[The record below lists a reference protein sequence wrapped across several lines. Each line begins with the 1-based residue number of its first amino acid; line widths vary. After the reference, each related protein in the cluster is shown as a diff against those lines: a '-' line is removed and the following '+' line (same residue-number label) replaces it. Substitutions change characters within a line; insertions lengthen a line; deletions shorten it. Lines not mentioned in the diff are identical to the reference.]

1 MIKILSV
8 YKTILRSQKNPQVIY
23 FQDKDSLLKI
33 GEPTHA
39 IWSFSVL
46 LLIFFSIHF
55 LVKSLDYI
63 NSYNKFNLKIM
74 LN

>member
-1 MIKILSV
+1 MIKIGSV

-23 FQDKDSLLKI
+23 FRDKDSLLKI
-33 GEPTHA
+33 SEPTHA

-46 LLIFFSIHF
+46 LIIFFSIHF

-74 LN
+74 